1 MMAVDPGGSTH
12 VRTERSLCSE
22 NILVLDIFFEALNY
36 ETIEQKKAYEVAA
49 LLGKS
54 KRLLHKFPHLM
65 GGEREGVAGGQQ
77 AGRSSSPP
85 PDKSSSMPVIV
96 PSILVRLLP
105 QNAKTSSVV
114 QVLGQFM
121 HSLPQFPHQHREAV
135 GGRSLRAF
143 PELPSWIPWF
153 SAPRLVSES
162 WGGAGRKSCQVP
174 GRPSCGGSQV
184 EPPWKAELLH

>member
-12 VRTERSLCSE
+12 ERTERSLRSE

-65 GGEREGVAGGQQ
+65 GGEREGVAGRQL
-77 AGRSSSPP
+77 AGRSSSKP

-121 HSLPQFPHQHREAV
+121 HSLPQFPHQHREA
-135 GGRSLRAF
+135 GGRKISQGLSRAALLDSMVLC
-143 PELPSWIPWF
+143 PQIGGRVLGCGRKKELS
-153 SAPRLVSES
+153 
-162 WGGAGRKSCQVP
+162 GAGKIELWRVP
-174 GRPSCGGSQV
+174 MQ
-184 EPPWKAELLH
+184 WTQ